1 MKARSLKRFS
11 AVALSTVLLWAG
23 CGDGDDDGLP
33 PPPSANAGAVNGVS
47 LRGSL
52 HLLDFLNDHT
62 LHANPDDLLVLDLD
76 NHERP
81 GLGSGGLPRRGHLPI
96 PYVFRE
102 TMARRICWEG
112 REWERD
118 GGTPHRFVL
127 RDDSGREVLRV
138 EEGGECV
145 TASLA
150 AGNYVANFHH
160 GEGRAN
166 DRDVIFVIPADNHG
180 GNPVPRRIGRQ
191 SPVAAFGDASLFG
204 TNPAAPCEFQS
215 LSATTSPAGVGQ
227 AKIVDFYHFYYAL
240 YPDRQASCCGFDGV
254 CADSRLSALLS
265 PQYNAACPI
274 AGLVSVGPRTIL
286 RVYEQPGYR
295 GQRVEFHSLNFDFAN
310 PIFDTMWCPPEM
322 RSEYFPD
329 LGSIAVETLDT
340 SVSTNSDILIRT
352 NNCDHCDFRGS
363 CALVGKNL
371 AGVSVRGADFSQ
383 ADLSCLPSSQCG
395 LQGSSCT
402 NLSNADASNALF
414 SSAHMHGINLS
425 HAALTSA
432 VFISDGIASGGQPYP
447 AADLSGAN
455 LSYTELSGADFTR
468 ANLSGADLSN
478 VSADETY
485 PAVFNGAVMVHAKLS
500 NASLPRSFFRGAAL
514 SPANLG
520 GADLTGA
527 WLEADPDGEFDR
539 VSLAGSYMFN
549 TRLAEAHMTDAVLDG
564 VSWFNQATG
573 AKIATGA
580 NAILTGASFDFADLP
595 NLDLVGARLDGAVLT
610 NAQMINTDLTGAH
623 LGRAGTLST
632 NLGRANLRG
641 ANLTGADL
649 SYANL
654 QNAGVSPQAESEI
667 FLEVLKDPDRYQKP
681 PVYQYFA
688 VDRPPTRLGEG
699 SAVSVVTD
707 HATCP
712 SGAIGPCGPITDA
725 RWVAPAGPKEP
736 SDCMP
741 TGFDDEGNVTDIICS
756 SERHPAS
763 PAAVP

>member
-1 MKARSLKRFS
+1 MKSTIKWMGPA
-11 AVALSTVLLWAG
+11 AALLLAAFTG
-23 CGDGDDDGLP
+23 CGSGDDDGLP
-33 PPPSANAGAVNGVS
+33 PPPAVNAGAVNGVS
-47 LRGSL
+47 LRSSL
-52 HLLDFLNDHT
+52 HLQDFLHDHT
-62 LHANPDDLLVLDLD
+62 LRANPDDLLVLDLD

-81 GLGSGGLPRRGHLPI
+81 GLGSHGLPRSGRLLI
-96 PYVFRE
+96 PYVFHE
-102 TMARRICWEG
+102 SIERRICWEG
-112 REWERD
+112 REWESD
-118 GGTPHRFVL
+118 GGTPHHLVL
-127 RDDSGREVLRV
+127 RDGDGREVLYV
-138 EEGGECV
+138 EEGGDCV
-145 TASLA
+145 TAMIA
-150 AGNYVANFHH
+150 AGHYTATFQH
-160 GEGRAN
+160 GAGRAN
-166 DRDVIFVIPADNHG
+166 HRDILFVIPADDRDG
-180 GNPVPRRIGRQ
+180 VPVPRRIGRQ
-191 SPVAAFGDASLFG
+191 SPVAALAGAELFN
-204 TNPAAPCEFQS
+204 TSPAAPCES
-215 LSATTSPAGVGQ
+215 LPISATTTPAGVGQ
-227 AKIVDFYHFYYAL
+227 AKIVDLWHFYYAL
-240 YPDRQASCCGFDGV
+240 YPDRQATCCAFDGV
-254 CADSRLSALLS
+254 CADSRLSQVIS
-265 PQYNAACPI
+265 PQYNAECPVL
-274 AGLVSVGPRTIL
+274 GLVSVGPRTIL
-286 RVYEQPGYR
+286 RVYEEPGYR

-310 PIFDTMWCPPEM
+310 PIFDTLWCPPEF
-322 RSEYFPD
+322 RSEFFPD

-340 SVSTNSDILIRT
+340 SVSTNADILIRT

-363 CALVGKNL
+363 CALVGKDL
-371 AGVSVRGADFSQ
+371 TGVSVRSADFSQ
-383 ADLSCLPSSQCG
+383 ADLSCLPSPQCG

-414 SSAHMHGINLS
+414 SSAHLRGANLS
-425 HAALTSA
+425 HTALTSA
-432 VFISDGIASGGQPYP
+432 VFISDGIASGGVPYP
-447 AADLSGAN
+447 AADLAGAN
-455 LSYTELSGADFTR
+455 LASAELSGADFTG
-468 ANLSGADLSN
+468 ADLTGADLSN

-485 PAVFNGAVMVHAKLS
+485 PAVFNAAVMVHAKLS
-500 NASLPRSFFRGAAL
+500 NASLPRSFFRGANL

-527 WLEADPDGEFDR
+527 WLEADPAGEFDR

-564 VSWFNQATG
+564 VSWFNQAAG

-595 NLDLVGARLDGAVLT
+595 NLDLVGARLEGAVLT
-610 NAQMINTDLTGAH
+610 NAQLINTDLTGAH
-623 LGRAGTLST
+623 LGRAGTLSS

-699 SAVSVVTD
+699 STVSVVTD

-712 SGAIGPCGPITDA
+712 SGAIGPCGPITDS

-736 SDCMP
+736 TDCMP

-756 SERHPAS
+756 SDRHPAS